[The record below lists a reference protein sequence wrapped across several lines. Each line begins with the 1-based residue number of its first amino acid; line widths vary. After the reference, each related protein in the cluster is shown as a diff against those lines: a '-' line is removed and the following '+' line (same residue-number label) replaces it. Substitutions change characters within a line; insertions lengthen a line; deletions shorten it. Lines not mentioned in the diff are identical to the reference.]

1 MKRLLLKSLFLALAL
16 YLTVALGA
24 YLCRRELDP
33 NNYLSVIVDK
43 HKRLESLPSPR
54 LIFIGDS
61 ALPFGLDGE
70 RIEKELKIPVANM
83 GLHAAFGL
91 SFIFEEIYSDL
102 RPGDIV
108 VAIFHYYP
116 SDKEIN
122 EGVVCHALDFYPAMY
137 RRLELNY
144 FSKKKLEATCDIKR
158 IRRYLLNRIFRS
170 NPSGEI
176 EIKGNEFGY
185 RRWAFNEFGDVYDD
199 LYKTS
204 NVEFLTGS
212 SMKFDTG
219 QSETVALLN
228 YYDKI
233 FSEKGAKLLMI
244 YPPHP
249 ETNFNNSLAAINEFD
264 KLLRESTKVKLL
276 SKPGDSVYAD
286 NYFFNTDYHLTSPGK
301 KLYTDFVINIIKKEM
316 SYE

>member
-16 YLTVALGA
+16 YLTVAAGA
-24 YLCRRELDP
+24 YLCRRELDS

-122 EGVVCHALDFYPAMY
+122 KGVVCHALDFYPAMY
-137 RRLELNY
+137 QRLELNY
-144 FSKKKLEATCDIKR
+144 FSKKKLETTCDIKR
-158 IRRYLLNRIFRS
+158 IRRYLLNKIFRV
-170 NPSGEI
+170 NPSGGI
-176 EIKGNEFGY
+176 EVKGNEFGY

-199 LYKTS
+199 LHKTS
-204 NVEFLTGS
+204 NVKFSTGS
-212 SMKFDTG
+212 IIKFDAK
-219 QSETVALLN
+219 QSETLALLN

-233 FSEKGAKLLMI
+233 FGEKGAKLLMI

-249 ETNFNNSLAAINEFD
+249 ETNFNNVSKEINEFD
-264 KLLRESTKVKLL
+264 KLLMKGTKIRIL
-276 SKPGDSVYAD
+276 SKPSDSVYAD
-286 NYFFNTDYHLTSPGK
+286 NYFFNTDYHLTSSGK

-316 SYE
+316 DYE